1 MDELRKTRK
10 KIDMRKYTFKEY
22 AEYFHLFHK
31 KILCIV
37 LVDRIIEVV
46 ITDAQL
52 PHLIGLHYA
61 YTKKSSQKEFK
72 GQKGYDKLLENKID
86 IKTFQKRVIK
96 NKVKCNGKIITWEMI
111 LDRIERLP
119 CFLNNISKKPRLK
132 QNQPNRIVNS
142 SMKGD
147 FFYFKIENYTYLIL
161 SILKVGKRYTLESFV
176 VYHSIDILIDLK
188 EIEILD
194 IYWK

>member
-1 MDELRKTRK
+1 M
-10 KIDMRKYTFKEY
+10 
-22 AEYFHLFHK
+22 
-31 KILCIV
+31 
-37 LVDRIIEVV
+37 
-46 ITDAQL
+46 
-52 PHLIGLHYA
+52 
-61 YTKKSSQKEFK
+61 
-72 GQKGYDKLLENKID
+72 
-86 IKTFQKRVIK
+86 
-96 NKVKCNGKIITWEMI
+96 KCNGKIITWEMI
-111 LDRIERLP
+111 LDRIEWLP

-161 SILKVGKRYTLESFV
+161 SILKVGKRYTLKSFV
-176 VYHSIDILIDLK
+176 VYHSIDFLVDLK